1 MNDKVQIKHSVLAEV
16 LVVDFSQC
24 PCRFPK
30 AAAAAVRNSMG
41 NGNGIGIACTC
52 THAFIT

>member
-30 AAAAAVRNSMG
+30 AAAVRNSMG